1 MGHHTI
7 KNGYQSFADRLNL
20 LPQGAPQTE
29 ALFPLLRAL
38 VSEKE
43 AEILSLLPVRPFSVE
58 KAAKALKKPVTET
71 EKILTDLA
79 SKAMLL
85 DVTDP
90 AGNRQFILPPPMAG
104 FFEFSLM
111 RMGGQRDQKQI
122 SALLYEY
129 LNVEEDFVRELF
141 VTNTKLGRILVNE
154 KAYEQ
159 SKDKEQDE
167 NIPHELHILDYERTS
182 HILKSAGT
190 IAVGTCYCRHK
201 MLHMG
206 KNCDAPLD
214 VCLTLGNTAK
224 SLIKYGHAREL
235 TLSEAMDAIELS
247 QEHHLVQIG
256 ENEQKDMPFI
266 CNCCGCCCE
275 ALLAIKR
282 FGTLNSINTTSFLPQ
297 VSDNCIGCGKCA
309 KICPVDCIQL
319 EKIPLTETELSEPN
333 DFTVTKQ
340 ESKRTISKKQGKY
353 RIRLTIDESVCL
365 GCGLCV
371 QACPT
376 QAITLRQRE
385 NTIITPVTASHRIV
399 LAAID
404 KGRLANLI
412 FDNQAFA
419 SHRAMAAILGAILK
433 LPPAKQLLAK
443 EQIRSHYLA
452 NLLDKK

>member
-1 MGHHTI
+1 
-7 KNGYQSFADRLNL
+7 
-20 LPQGAPQTE
+20 
-29 ALFPLLRAL
+29 
-38 VSEKE
+38 
-43 AEILSLLPVRPFSVE
+43 
-58 KAAKALKKPVTET
+58 
-71 EKILTDLA
+71 
-79 SKAMLL
+79 
-85 DVTDP
+85 
-90 AGNRQFILPPPMAG
+90 
-104 FFEFSLM
+104 
-111 RMGGQRDQKQI
+111 
-122 SALLYEY
+122 
-129 LNVEEDFVRELF
+129 
-141 VTNTKLGRILVNE
+141 
-154 KAYEQ
+154 
-159 SKDKEQDE
+159 
-167 NIPHELHILDYERTS
+167 
-182 HILKSAGT
+182 
-190 IAVGTCYCRHK
+190 
-201 MLHMG
+201 
-206 KNCDAPLD
+206 
-214 VCLTLGNTAK
+214 
-224 SLIKYGHAREL
+224 
-235 TLSEAMDAIELS
+235 MDAIELS

-297 VSDNCIGCGKCA
+297 VNDTCIGCSKCA

-319 EKIPLTETELSEPN
+319 KKEPLTEAELSEPN
-333 DFTVTKQ
+333 DFTVTEK

-376 QAITLRQRE
+376 EAITLRQRE

-404 KGRLANLI
+404 KGLLSNLI

>member
-20 LPQGAPQTE
+20 LPQGAPQTK
-29 ALFPLLRAL
+29 ALYPLLEAL

-43 AEILSLLPVRPFSVE
+43 AEVLSLLPVRPFSIE
-58 KAAKALKKPVTET
+58 KAAKALKKTPTET

-111 RMGGQRDQKQI
+111 RMGGHRDQKQI
-122 SALLYEY
+122 SELLYEY

-154 KAYEQ
+154 KAYAK
-159 SKDKEQDE
+159 SKGKEE

-182 HILKSAGT
+182 HILEKAGT

-235 TLSEAMDAIELS
+235 TLSEAMSAIDLS

-282 FGTLNSINTTSFLPQ
+282 FGTLNSINTTSFLPK
-297 VSDNCIGCGKCA
+297 VTDACIGCGKCE
-309 KICPVDCIQL
+309 KICPVDCITL
-319 EKIPLTETELSEPN
+319 EKEPLTEAEITEPN
-333 DFTVTKQ
+333 DFTISQV
-340 ESKRTISKKQGKY
+340 ENKRTISKKQGKY
-353 RIRLTIDESVCL
+353 RIKLTIDESVCL
-365 GCGLCV
+365 GCGVCV
-371 QACPT
+371 EACPT
-376 QAITLRQRE
+376 DALHLEQRE

-404 KGRLANLI
+404 KGILSNLI